1 MKIKK
6 YFNNTF
12 ILYSVSTFCIVYII
26 LSLFHSPIQKIPAH
40 VDEPNVVE
48 TAIRVSD
55 GALNPE
61 FFRYP
66 SGHMNILALIYKIT
80 KYFNAGLTKEN
91 YYSIAWVFSRACIA
105 GIVAMVFIICSI
117 NMNYYF
123 GILGSV
129 ITILST
135 TLFKNANFA
144 IVDVPM
150 AFFVTLFFL
159 ILTILYS
166 KSDWYLKYIILLAFI
181 VGIAIAM
188 KYTAALL
195 IPALL
200 LVSADYVHKNRKLIL
215 SIKQIQKILLVL
227 GTSLLMVSAM
237 TKIYQQSLLDYF
249 TRLTTDGILEIEY
262 IRTLSN
268 FSSFIMIFGILL
280 IIFSLWNKLVQ
291 NEWAGFL
298 ISPFHLFTIFIVIIG
313 FALFSPFT
321 IIELKKSFADFMYEY
336 RHMKI
341 GSAAQYHHLSDEYR
355 TIIAN
360 LSSTDSGIFYIN
372 LIFHNLGIIGII
384 FFFYGLYHMYLRN
397 PAYFIPIM
405 IYLVFL
411 LFTLFTWK
419 NFAVRYTLSIFP
431 IMIVFIMH
439 GLFTVYQIIIQKYSF
454 NKYLVAILLY
464 MIVLIHPITNFIN

>member
-1 MKIKK
+1 
-6 YFNNTF
+6 
-12 ILYSVSTFCIVYII
+12 
-26 LSLFHSPIQKIPAH
+26 
-40 VDEPNVVE
+40 
-48 TAIRVSD
+48 
-55 GALNPE
+55 
-61 FFRYP
+61 
-66 SGHMNILALIYKIT
+66 MNILALIYKIT
-80 KYFNAGLTKEN
+80 DIFNGELTKEN
-91 YYSIAWVFSRACIA
+91 YYAIAWAFSRFCIA
-105 GIVAMVFIICSI
+105 GIAAMVYIICSI
-117 NMNYYF
+117 NMNYFF
-123 GILGSV
+123 GILGSLLTV
-129 ITILST
+129 LST
-135 TLFKNANFA
+135 TLNMHANFA

-150 AFFVTLFFL
+150 ALFVTLFFL

-166 KSDWYLKYIILLAFI
+166 KSDWHFKYIILLAFT
-181 VGIAIAM
+181 VGIAISI

-195 IPALL
+195 IPVLIF
-200 LVSADYVHKNRKLIL
+200 VSVEYVHKKRKFIL
-215 SIKQIQKILLVL
+215 STKQIKKVLLVL
-227 GTSLLMVSAM
+227 GMALLIVSAIA
-237 TKIYQQSLLDYF
+237 KIKQKTLLIYF
-249 TRLTTDGILEIEY
+249 TGLTTDGILEIEY

-298 ISPFHLFTIFIVIIG
+298 ISPFHLFTILIVIIG
-313 FALFSPFT
+313 FALFSPYT
-321 IIELKKSFADFMYEY
+321 LIEFKKSFADFMYEY

-397 PAYFIPIM
+397 PAYFITIM

-419 NFAVRYTLSIFP
+419 NVAVRYTLSIFP

-439 GLFTVYQIIIQKYSF
+439 GLFTVYQIISQKYSF
-454 NKYLVAILLY
+454 NKYLVAIFLY
-464 MIVLIHPITNFIN
+464 IVLLIRPIANFIN